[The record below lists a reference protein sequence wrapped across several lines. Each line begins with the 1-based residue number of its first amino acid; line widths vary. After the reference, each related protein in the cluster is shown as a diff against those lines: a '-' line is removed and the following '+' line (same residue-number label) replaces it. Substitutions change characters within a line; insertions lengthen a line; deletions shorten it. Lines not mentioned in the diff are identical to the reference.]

1 MCHEIINSLQ
11 LKVSSQ
17 VELRFE
23 EHLPRYIIVADKN
36 RLTQVITNFINNAI
50 KFTSEGSISLG
61 YQEVDDNY
69 LKFYVRDTG
78 IGIPADK
85 INQIFDRFIKL
96 NTFVHGTGLGLPISK
111 SIIMQMKGQIGVDSV
126 EGKGSCFWFTIPK
139 Q

>member
-1 MCHEIINSLQ
+1 M
-11 LKVSSQ
+11 
-17 VELRFE
+17 ELRFE
-23 EHLPRYIIVADKN
+23 EYLPQCVIIADKN

-61 YQEVDDNY
+61 YQEVDDNH

-85 INQIFDRFIKL
+85 VEHIFGRFVKL
-96 NTFVHGTGLGLPISK
+96 NTFVHGTGLGLSISK
-111 SIIMQMKGQIGVDSV
+111 SIITQMKGQIGVDSV
-126 EGKGSCFWFTIPK
+126 EGKGSCFWFIISK